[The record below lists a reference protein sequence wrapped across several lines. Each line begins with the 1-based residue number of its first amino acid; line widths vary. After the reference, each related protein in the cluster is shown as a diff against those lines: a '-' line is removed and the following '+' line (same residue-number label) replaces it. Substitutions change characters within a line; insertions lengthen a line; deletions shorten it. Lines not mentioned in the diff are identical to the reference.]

1 MAMRLENAFS
11 VDAPPEH
18 AWSVLLDMPVVVSC
32 MPGAELIETVDD
44 EHWRTSLTVK
54 LGPVSLIFDADLHRE
69 LADPVTRR
77 MVLTSKARER
87 KGRGGAVARI
97 ESTLEPEGDT
107 SRVVIVTDVNLSGT
121 AAQFGRP
128 VVRDVSRQLTAR
140 FAACLQA
147 KLAAGETGGESAE
160 RAAVPERSA
169 ESTRAVSGLS
179 LFLRALVSP
188 VTRLFRGDRQRP
200 RT

>member
-1 MAMRLENAFS
+1 MGMRLENAFS
-11 VDAPPEH
+11 VDAPPEQ
-18 AWSVLLDMPVVVSC
+18 AWSVLLDMPLVVSC
-32 MPGAELIETVDD
+32 MPGAELIETVDN

-54 LGPVSLIFDADLHRE
+54 LGPVSLVFDADLDRE

-87 KGRGGAVARI
+87 RGRGGAIARV
-97 ESTLEPEGDT
+97 ESTLEPEGDA

-128 VVRDVSRQLTAR
+128 VFQDVSRQLTAR

-147 KLAAGETGGESAE
+147 KLAAAEPSGESAE
-160 RAAVPERSA
+160 HAALPEEPA
-169 ESTRAVSGLS
+169 EPTQAISGLS
-179 LFLRALVSP
+179 LFLRVLVSP
-188 VTRLFRGDRQRP
+188 VTRLFRGDR
-200 RT
+200 

>member
-1 MAMRLENAFS
+1 MGMRLENAFS
-11 VDAPPEH
+11 VDAPPEQ

-32 MPGAELIETVDD
+32 MPGAELVETVDN

-54 LGPVSLIFDADLHRE
+54 LGPVSLVFDADLDRE

-87 KGRGGAVARI
+87 RGRGGAIARV
-97 ESTLEPEGDT
+97 ESTLEPEGDA

-128 VVRDVSRQLTAR
+128 VFQDVSRQLTAR

-147 KLAAGETGGESAE
+147 KLAAAEPSGESAE
-160 RAAVPERSA
+160 HAALPEEPA
-169 ESTRAVSGLS
+169 EPTQAISGLS
-179 LFLRALVSP
+179 LFLRVLVSP
-188 VTRLFRGDRQRP
+188 VTRLFRGDR
-200 RT
+200 

>member
-1 MAMRLENAFS
+1 MSTMAMRLENAFS
-11 VDAPPEH
+11 VDAPPEQ

-32 MPGAELIETVDD
+32 MPGAELIETVDN

-54 LGPVSLIFDADLHRE
+54 LGPISLVFDADLDRE

-77 MVLTSKARER
+77 MVLRSKARER
-87 KGRGGAVARI
+87 KGRGGAIARV
-97 ESTLEPEGDT
+97 ESTLEPEGDA

-128 VVRDVSRQLTAR
+128 VVQDVSRQLTAS

-147 KLAAGETGGESAE
+147 KLAATEPSGESAE
-160 RAAVPERSA
+160 HAALREEPA
-169 ESTRAVSGLS
+169 EPTQAISGLS
-179 LFLRALVSP
+179 LFLRALVRP
-188 VTRLFRGDRQRP
+188 VTRLFQGDR
-200 RT
+200 

>member
-1 MAMRLENAFS
+1 MRLESAFS
-11 VDAPPEH
+11 VDAPLEQ
-18 AWSVLLDMPVVVSC
+18 AWSVLLDMPLVVSC
-32 MPGAELIETVDD
+32 MPGAELTETIDD

-54 LGPVSLIFDADLHRE
+54 LGPVSLIFDGELERE

-87 KGRGGAVARI
+87 KGRGGAIARV
-97 ESTLEPEGDT
+97 ESTLEPEGDA

-128 VVRDVSRQLTAR
+128 VVQDVSRQLTAT

-147 KLAAGETGGESAE
+147 KLAAGATRGESAE
-160 RAAVPERSA
+160 RTALPEQSA
-169 ESTRAVSGLS
+169 ESTQAVSGLS
-179 LFLRALVSP
+179 LLLRALVSS
-188 VTRLFRGDRQRP
+188 VTRVFRDGRQQP
-200 RT
+200 RR

>member
-1 MAMRLENAFS
+1 MPTMAMRLENAFS
-11 VDAPPEH
+11 VDAPPER

-54 LGPVSLIFDADLHRE
+54 LGPISLIFDADVDRE

-77 MVLTSKARER
+77 MVLTSRARER
-87 KGRGGAVARI
+87 KGRGGATARV
-97 ESTLEPEGDT
+97 ESTLEPEGDA

-128 VVRDVSRQLTAR
+128 VVQDVSRQLTAR

-147 KLAAGETGGESAE
+147 KLAAAEPGGESAKT
-160 RAAVPERSA
+160 AAMPEGPGTSA
-169 ESTRAVSGLS
+169 QAVSGLS
-179 LFLRALVSP
+179 LFLRALVSR
-188 VTRLFRGDRQRP
+188 VTRWFRGAR
-200 RT
+200 